1 MDGVKDSPII
11 AFHSPWFFGELLE
24 AVKNAPTYHVILE
37 VLLVALVLRLWFY
50 SRYVEQK
57 LDLDV
62 TSFLFRVFIIQTI
75 TKKI

>member
-1 MDGVKDSPII
+1 MVELGLYLDKISDMDATKDSPIL

-50 SRYVEQK
+50 SRLV
-57 LDLDV
+57 
-62 TSFLFRVFIIQTI
+62 I
-75 TKKI
+75 